1 MMKSPLLPSLHN
13 NRLSLLA
20 LILTVAFLI
29 SGCGIIL
36 VTTAAVSAIDVIR
49 DRREI
54 GTVWDDNKMEL
65 SLRQSIS
72 KNEQID
78 NANVSVTAFN
88 GITLLTG
95 EVPDQRAID
104 QILDL
109 AKSHPDASQV
119 INRIEL
125 AGKTNLNS
133 RANDSWITGR
143 VKSAMLT
150 SGTIDATKIKVVTER
165 ANVYLMGLVSRSEA
179 EAAVAITRSVPGVVR
194 VIKVFE
200 YL

>member
-1 MMKSPLLPSLHN
+1 MKSPLLPPLHN
-13 NRLSLLA
+13 NRPSLLA
-20 LILTVAFLI
+20 LILTVAVLI

-36 VTTAAVSAIDVIR
+36 VTTAAVSAIDIVR

-54 GTVWDDNKMEL
+54 GTLWDDNKMEL

-78 NANVSVTAFN
+78 NSNVSVTAFN
-88 GITLLTG
+88 GIALLTG

>member
-1 MMKSPLLPSLHN
+1 MKSPLLPPLHN
-13 NRLSLLA
+13 NRPSLLA

-78 NANVSVTAFN
+78 NSNVSVTAFN
-88 GITLLTG
+88 GIALLTG

-143 VKSAMLT
+143 VKTAMLT
-150 SGTIDATKIKVVTER
+150 SRTIDATKIKVVTER

>member
-1 MMKSPLLPSLHN
+1 MKSPLLPPLHN
-13 NRLSLLA
+13 NRPSLLA

-54 GTVWDDNKMEL
+54 GTLWDDNKMEL

-78 NANVSVTAFN
+78 NSNVSVTAFN
-88 GITLLTG
+88 GIALLTG

-143 VKSAMLT
+143 VKTAMLT
-150 SGTIDATKIKVVTER
+150 SRTIDATKIKIVTER

>member
-1 MMKSPLLPSLHN
+1 MMKSPLLPSLSK

-20 LILTVAFLI
+20 LLLTATFLI

-54 GTVWDDNKMEL
+54 GTLWDDNKMEL
-65 SLRQSIS
+65 NLRKSIS

-88 GITLLTG
+88 GIALLTG

-150 SGTIDATKIKVVTER
+150 SGTIDTTKIKVVTER

-179 EAAVAITRSVPGVVR
+179 EAAVVVTRSVPGVVR

>member
-13 NRLSLLA
+13 HRLSLLA
-20 LILTVAFLI
+20 LLLTVTFLI

-54 GTVWDDNKMEL
+54 GTLWDDNKMEL

-150 SGTIDATKIKVVTER
+150 SGTIDTTKIKVVTER

-179 EAAVAITRSVPGVVR
+179 EAAVVVTRSVPGVVR

>member
-1 MMKSPLLPSLHN
+1 
-13 NRLSLLA
+13 
-20 LILTVAFLI
+20 
-29 SGCGIIL
+29 
-36 VTTAAVSAIDVIR
+36 
-49 DRREI
+49 
-54 GTVWDDNKMEL
+54 MEL

-78 NANVSVTAFN
+78 NSNVSVTAFN
-88 GITLLTG
+88 GIALLTG

-143 VKSAMLT
+143 VKTAMLT
-150 SGTIDATKIKVVTER
+150 SRTIDATKIKVVTER

>member
-1 MMKSPLLPSLHN
+1 MKSPLLPPLHN
-13 NRLSLLA
+13 NRPSLLA
-20 LILTVAFLI
+20 LILTVAVLI

-36 VTTAAVSAIDVIR
+36 VTTAAVSAIDIVR

-54 GTVWDDNKMEL
+54 GTLWDDNKMEL

-143 VKSAMLT
+143 VKTAMLT
-150 SGTIDATKIKVVTER
+150 SRTIDATKIKVVTER

>member
-1 MMKSPLLPSLHN
+1 MMKSPLPPSLSK

-20 LILTVAFLI
+20 LLLTATFLI

-54 GTVWDDNKMEL
+54 GTLWDDNKMEL

-88 GITLLTG
+88 GIALLTG

-150 SGTIDATKIKVVTER
+150 SGTIDTTKIKVVTER

-179 EAAVAITRSVPGVVR
+179 EAAVVVTRSVPGVVR

>member
-1 MMKSPLLPSLHN
+1 MKSPLLPSLSK

-20 LILTVAFLI
+20 LLLTATFLI

-54 GTVWDDNKMEL
+54 GTLWDDNKMEL

-88 GITLLTG
+88 GIALLTG

-150 SGTIDATKIKVVTER
+150 SGTIDTTKIKVVTER

-179 EAAVAITRSVPGVVR
+179 EAAVVVTRSVPGVVR

>member
-1 MMKSPLLPSLHN
+1 
-13 NRLSLLA
+13 
-20 LILTVAFLI
+20 
-29 SGCGIIL
+29 
-36 VTTAAVSAIDVIR
+36 
-49 DRREI
+49 
-54 GTVWDDNKMEL
+54 MEL

-78 NANVSVTAFN
+78 NSNVSVTAFN
-88 GITLLTG
+88 GIALLTG

-143 VKSAMLT
+143 VKTAMLT
-150 SGTIDATKIKVVTER
+150 SRTIDATKIKIVTER

>member
-1 MMKSPLLPSLHN
+1 MKSPLLPPLHN
-13 NRLSLLA
+13 NRPSLLA

-78 NANVSVTAFN
+78 NSNVSVTAFN
-88 GITLLTG
+88 GIALLTG

>member
-1 MMKSPLLPSLHN
+1 MMKSPLPPSLSK

-20 LILTVAFLI
+20 LLLTATFLI
-29 SGCGIIL
+29 SGCGFIL

-54 GTVWDDNKMEL
+54 GTLWDDNKMEL

-88 GITLLTG
+88 GIALLTG

-150 SGTIDATKIKVVTER
+150 SGTIDTTKIKVVTER

-179 EAAVAITRSVPGVVR
+179 EAAVVVTRSVPGVVR

>member
-1 MMKSPLLPSLHN
+1 
-13 NRLSLLA
+13 
-20 LILTVAFLI
+20 
-29 SGCGIIL
+29 
-36 VTTAAVSAIDVIR
+36 
-49 DRREI
+49 
-54 GTVWDDNKMEL
+54 MEL

-88 GITLLTG
+88 GIALLTG

-150 SGTIDATKIKVVTER
+150 SGTIDTTKIKVVTER
-165 ANVYLMGLVSRSEA
+165 ANVYLMAWLAASEA
-179 EAAVAITRSVPGVVR
+179 EAAVVVTRSVPGVVR

>member
-1 MMKSPLLPSLHN
+1 MKSPLLPPLHN
-13 NRLSLLA
+13 NRPSLLA
-20 LILTVAFLI
+20 LILTVAVLI

-36 VTTAAVSAIDVIR
+36 VTTAAVSAIDIVR

-54 GTVWDDNKMEL
+54 GTLWDDNKMEL

-143 VKSAMLT
+143 VKTAMLT
-150 SGTIDATKIKVVTER
+150 SRTIDATKIKIVTER

>member
-1 MMKSPLLPSLHN
+1 MKSPLLPPLHN
-13 NRLSLLA
+13 NRPSLLA

-36 VTTAAVSAIDVIR
+36 VTTAAVSAIDIVR

-54 GTVWDDNKMEL
+54 GTLWDDNKMEL

-78 NANVSVTAFN
+78 NSNVSVTAFN
-88 GITLLTG
+88 GIALLTG

>member
-1 MMKSPLLPSLHN
+1 MLPSLSK

-20 LILTVAFLI
+20 LLLTATFLI

-54 GTVWDDNKMEL
+54 GTLWDDNKMEL

-88 GITLLTG
+88 GIALLTG

-150 SGTIDATKIKVVTER
+150 SGTIDTTKIKVVTER

-179 EAAVAITRSVPGVVR
+179 EAAVVVTRSVPGVVR

>member
-1 MMKSPLLPSLHN
+1 MKSPLLPPLHN
-13 NRLSLLA
+13 NRPSLLA
-20 LILTVAFLI
+20 LILTVAVLI

-54 GTVWDDNKMEL
+54 GTLWDDNKMEL

-78 NANVSVTAFN
+78 NSNVSVTAFN
-88 GITLLTG
+88 GIALLTG

-143 VKSAMLT
+143 VKTAMLT
-150 SGTIDATKIKVVTER
+150 SRTIDATKIKIVTER

>member
-1 MMKSPLLPSLHN
+1 MKSPLLPPLHN
-13 NRLSLLA
+13 NRPSLLA
-20 LILTVAFLI
+20 LILTVAVLI

-36 VTTAAVSAIDVIR
+36 VTTAAVSAIDIVR

-54 GTVWDDNKMEL
+54 GTLWDDNKMEL

-78 NANVSVTAFN
+78 NSNVSVTAFN
-88 GITLLTG
+88 GIALLTG

-143 VKSAMLT
+143 VKTAMLT
-150 SGTIDATKIKVVTER
+150 SRTIDATKIKIVTER

>member
-1 MMKSPLLPSLHN
+1 MMKSPLLPSLSK

-20 LILTVAFLI
+20 LLLTATFLI

-54 GTVWDDNKMEL
+54 GTLWDDNKMEL

-88 GITLLTG
+88 GIALLTG

-150 SGTIDATKIKVVTER
+150 SGTIDTTKIKVVTER

-179 EAAVAITRSVPGVVR
+179 EAAVVVTRSVPGVVR

>member
-1 MMKSPLLPSLHN
+1 MKSPLLPPLHN
-13 NRLSLLA
+13 NRPSLLA

-54 GTVWDDNKMEL
+54 GTLWDDNKMEL

-78 NANVSVTAFN
+78 NSNVSVTAFN
-88 GITLLTG
+88 GIALLTG

>member
-1 MMKSPLLPSLHN
+1 MKSPLLPPLHN
-13 NRLSLLA
+13 NRPSLLA
-20 LILTVAFLI
+20 LILTVAVLI

-36 VTTAAVSAIDVIR
+36 VTTAAVSAIDIVR

-54 GTVWDDNKMEL
+54 GTLWDDNKMEL

-78 NANVSVTAFN
+78 NSNVSVTAFN
-88 GITLLTG
+88 GIALLTG

-143 VKSAMLT
+143 VKTAMLT
-150 SGTIDATKIKVVTER
+150 SRTIDATKIK
-165 ANVYLMGLVSRSEA
+165 
-179 EAAVAITRSVPGVVR
+179 
-194 VIKVFE
+194 
-200 YL
+200 

>member
-78 NANVSVTAFN
+78 NSNVSVTAFN
-88 GITLLTG
+88 GIALLTG

>member
-1 MMKSPLLPSLHN
+1 MKSPLLPPLHN
-13 NRLSLLA
+13 NRPSLLA
-20 LILTVAFLI
+20 LILTVAVLI

-36 VTTAAVSAIDVIR
+36 VTTAAVSAIDIVR

-54 GTVWDDNKMEL
+54 GTLWDDNKMEL

-78 NANVSVTAFN
+78 NSNVSVTAFN
-88 GITLLTG
+88 GIALLTG

-143 VKSAMLT
+143 VKTAMLT
-150 SGTIDATKIKVVTER
+150 SRTIDATKIKVVTER

>member
-1 MMKSPLLPSLHN
+1 MKSPLLPPLHN
-13 NRLSLLA
+13 NRPSLLA

-36 VTTAAVSAIDVIR
+36 VTTAAVSAIDIVR

-54 GTVWDDNKMEL
+54 GTLWDDNKMEL

-78 NANVSVTAFN
+78 NSNVSVTAFN
-88 GITLLTG
+88 GIALLTG

-143 VKSAMLT
+143 VKTAMLT
-150 SGTIDATKIKVVTER
+150 SRTIDATKIKVVTER

>member
-1 MMKSPLLPSLHN
+1 MMKSPLLPSLSK

-20 LILTVAFLI
+20 LLLTATFLI

-54 GTVWDDNKMEL
+54 GTLWDDNKMEL

-88 GITLLTG
+88 GIALLTG

-119 INRIEL
+119 INRIEM

-150 SGTIDATKIKVVTER
+150 SGTIDTTKIKVVTER

-179 EAAVAITRSVPGVVR
+179 EAAVVVTRSVPGVVR

>member
-1 MMKSPLLPSLHN
+1 
-13 NRLSLLA
+13 
-20 LILTVAFLI
+20 
-29 SGCGIIL
+29 
-36 VTTAAVSAIDVIR
+36 
-49 DRREI
+49 
-54 GTVWDDNKMEL
+54 MEL

-150 SGTIDATKIKVVTER
+150 SGTIDTTKIKVVTER

-179 EAAVAITRSVPGVVR
+179 EAAVVVTRSVPGVVR

>member
-78 NANVSVTAFN
+78 NSNVSVTAFN
-88 GITLLTG
+88 GIALLTG

-143 VKSAMLT
+143 VKTAMLT
-150 SGTIDATKIKVVTER
+150 SRTIDATKIKVVTER

>member
-1 MMKSPLLPSLHN
+1 MKSPLLPSLHN

-36 VTTAAVSAIDVIR
+36 VTTAAVSAIDIVR

-54 GTVWDDNKMEL
+54 GTLWDDNKMEL

-78 NANVSVTAFN
+78 NSNVSVTAFN
-88 GITLLTG
+88 GIALLTG

-143 VKSAMLT
+143 VKTAMLT
-150 SGTIDATKIKVVTER
+150 SRTIDATKIKVVTER

>member
-13 NRLSLLA
+13 HRLSLLA
-20 LILTVAFLI
+20 LLLTVTFLI

-54 GTVWDDNKMEL
+54 GTLWDDNKMEL
-65 SLRQSIS
+65 NLRKSIS

-88 GITLLTG
+88 GIALLTG

-150 SGTIDATKIKVVTER
+150 SGTIDTTKIKVVTER

-179 EAAVAITRSVPGVVR
+179 EAAVAVTRSVPGVVR

>member
-1 MMKSPLLPSLHN
+1 M
-13 NRLSLLA
+13 
-20 LILTVAFLI
+20 
-29 SGCGIIL
+29 
-36 VTTAAVSAIDVIR
+36 
-49 DRREI
+49 
-54 GTVWDDNKMEL
+54 
-65 SLRQSIS
+65 
-72 KNEQID
+72 
-78 NANVSVTAFN
+78 
-88 GITLLTG
+88 
-95 EVPDQRAID
+95 
-104 QILDL
+104 
-109 AKSHPDASQV
+109 
-119 INRIEL
+119 
-125 AGKTNLNS
+125 NS

>member
-1 MMKSPLLPSLHN
+1 MKSPLLPPLHN
-13 NRLSLLA
+13 NRPSLLA

-54 GTVWDDNKMEL
+54 GTLWDDNKMEL

-78 NANVSVTAFN
+78 NSNVSVTAFN
-88 GITLLTG
+88 GIALLTG

-143 VKSAMLT
+143 VKTAMLT
-150 SGTIDATKIKVVTER
+150 SRTIDATKIKVVTER

>member
-1 MMKSPLLPSLHN
+1 MKSPLLPPLHN
-13 NRLSLLA
+13 NRPSLLA

-54 GTVWDDNKMEL
+54 GTLWDDNKMEL

-143 VKSAMLT
+143 VKTAMLT
-150 SGTIDATKIKVVTER
+150 SRTIDATKIKVVTER

>member
-1 MMKSPLLPSLHN
+1 MKSPLLPPLHN
-13 NRLSLLA
+13 NRPSLLA

-36 VTTAAVSAIDVIR
+36 VTTAAVSAIDIVR

-54 GTVWDDNKMEL
+54 GTLWDDNKMEL

-78 NANVSVTAFN
+78 NSNVSVTAFN
-88 GITLLTG
+88 GIALLTG

-143 VKSAMLT
+143 VKTAMLT
-150 SGTIDATKIKVVTER
+150 SRTIDATKIKIVTER